1 MARIDEVKPNVERIL
16 LQFFKVEALV
26 SDQDGDLPVRWG
38 SAAYYVRLAGDDHPT
53 LGVWSPI
60 LSGVGESPELVA
72 EINAINSQLRF
83 ARMWWASD
91 MVMLASELDAETL
104 ALEQVATVCNVVG
117 STADHWGPE
126 LQKRYGGK
134 LSFPDAPAGPA
145 GG

>member
-16 LQFFKVEALV
+16 LEFFKVEALT

-60 LSGVGESPELVA
+60 LSAVGESPELLA

-83 ARMWWASD
+83 ARMWRAND
-91 MVMLASELDAETL
+91 MVMLASELDAEALTL
-104 ALEQVATVCNVVG
+104 GQVATACNVVG
-117 STADHWGPE
+117 STADYWGPE
-126 LQKRYGGK
+126 LQKRYCGK
-134 LSFPDAPAGPA
+134 LSFQDEAPGTV